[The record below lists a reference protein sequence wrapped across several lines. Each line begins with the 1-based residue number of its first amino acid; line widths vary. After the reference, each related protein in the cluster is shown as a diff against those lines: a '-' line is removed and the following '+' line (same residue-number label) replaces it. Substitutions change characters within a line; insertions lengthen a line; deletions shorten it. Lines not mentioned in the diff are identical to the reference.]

1 MSARLA
7 NGLLS
12 RQRRLHFIG
21 VGGAGMSGIAELS
34 LRLGFAVSGCDQRL
48 SATTE
53 RLASMGVRICQGHH
67 PDHVSHSGDLGHDC
81 AGAHLD
87 AVVIS
92 SAVKFSNPEVVRARA
107 LQIPVIARAEMLGE
121 LLRMVRMGVAIAGTH
136 GKTTTTSLVG
146 LILEE
151 AGLDPTVAVGGNLRA
166 RGTNVRLGAGDCMV
180 AEADE
185 SDASFLLLLPTI
197 AVVTNIDPEHLDH
210 YGSMERVHEAYLSFI
225 NRVPFYGLAVL
236 GIDSVNVRGLLAS
249 VRKPVLTYG
258 VVSDAELRAENIEID
273 GFSTR
278 FTAIR
283 AGRELGKVE
292 VPMPG
297 RHVALNALAA
307 IGVGLAMGV
316 EFDVAARALAAFSG
330 ISRRFEVKGEAA
342 GRIVLDDYAHHP
354 AEVRATLSAAR
365 AAFKRRVVAIF
376 QPHRYTRLRDL
387 FDEFL
392 GAFDDADVLYLCEV
406 YAAGE
411 EPLAEVSARR
421 LYDALRARGHLD
433 VRFLGDDPDP
443 VERIAAG
450 TMAGDLVLTL
460 GAGDVYQL
468 GESVLQT
475 LGYATKIHEPH

>member
-1 MSARLA
+1 MSEALA
-7 NGLLS
+7 KGLLS

-48 SATTE
+48 GPTTE
-53 RLASMGVRICQGHH
+53 RLAALGVQISQGHH
-67 PDHVSHSGDLGHDC
+67 PEHVADYIAEHIADHVADHITQR
-81 AGAHLD
+81 LD

-92 SAVKFSNPEVVRARA
+92 SAVKFSNPEVARARA

-121 LLRMVRMGVAIAGTH
+121 LLRMVRLGVAVAGTH

-166 RGTNVRLGAGDCMV
+166 RGTNVRLGGGDYMV

-210 YGSMERVHEAYLSFI
+210 YGTMERVREAYLNFI

-236 GIDSVNVRGLLAS
+236 GIDSINVRGLLSS

-258 VVSDAELRAENIEID
+258 AAHDAELRAENIVID
-273 GFSTR
+273 GLSTH
-278 FTAIR
+278 
-283 AGRELGKVE
+283 L
-292 VPMPG
+292 
-297 RHVALNALAA
+297 
-307 IGVGLAMGV
+307 
-316 EFDVAARALAAFSG
+316 
-330 ISRRFEVKGEAA
+330 
-342 GRIVLDDYAHHP
+342 LDDYAHHP
-354 AEVRATLSAAR
+354 AEVRATLGAAR
-365 AAFKRRVVAIF
+365 AAFKRRVVVVF

-392 GAFDDADVLYLCEV
+392 GAFDDADVLYLCDV
-406 YAAGE
+406 YSGGE

-421 LYDALRARGHLD
+421 LYEALRARGHLE
-433 VRFLGDDPDP
+433 VRYLGDEPDP
-443 VERIAAG
+443 VGRIAAD
-450 TMAGDLVLTL
+450 TMAGDLLVTL

-468 GESVLQT
+468 GEAVLQN
-475 LGYATKIHEPH
+475 LGYATKTHEPA